1 MSSLCL
7 QLNNFSFTSF
17 MYSFTVARGC
27 FVTVFLTAGV
37 RQIAHVSRHMVWV
50 WKY

>member
-17 MYSFTVARGC
+17 MYSFTVARG

-37 RQIAHVSRHMVWV
+37 RQVAHVSRHMVWV